1 MVVCKYLALLFV
13 EVLPKLSFLLFF
25 KAVVSFSISLTSVFY
40 RAADET
46 LGVKCQKKFWMSW
59 RMTQKQISRKTSLAK
74 YNFRKRWGILEK

>member
-46 LGVKCQKKFWMSW
+46 LDVLENDTKANFQKNFSGKVRFQKKVGYL
-59 RMTQKQISRKTSLAK
+59 RKIKTLV
-74 YNFRKRWGILEK
+74 Y